1 MENISRDL
9 RRRLKQPGSGA
20 REKRRGRWT
29 LLFVEDRGKVISLEN
44 IKGMMIAGILFLTA
58 VTAAAAGFS
67 FLYNRSE
74 DRNTKLQKAL
84 MDSERRA
91 IPLRNEK
98 DVLMARLVVAEA
110 QIEMLHSR
118 NRSSK
123 GEDAGGVLTGGPP
136 DENARKSSVQPEKR
150 ERVAIEKV
158 KIFYDPGAGIMETE
172 FRLTNILGTG
182 EPVSGFIFVVF
193 RKAEASDDGT
203 MVLPAVRLI
212 SGKPADVHRGRRF
225 LISRFNVI
233 RFKTAVR
240 SNPADFQH
248 VTVFVYAESEELML
262 SVDFP
267 FRIEEVPIDIEE
279 VSSP

>member
-1 MENISRDL
+1 MSAQRRMENISRDL

-44 IKGMMIAGILFLTA
+44 IKGMMIAVILFLAA
-58 VTAAAAGFS
+58 VTAAAAGFF

-84 MDSERRA
+84 MDSEQRA

-118 NRSSK
+118 NGSSK

-136 DENARKSSVQPEKR
+136 PDEKARKSFVQPEKR
-150 ERVAIEKV
+150 ESVTIEKV
-158 KIFYDPGAGIMETE
+158 KIFYDPGAGTMETE

-182 EPVSGFIFVVF
+182 EPVSGFILNI
-193 RKAEASDDGT
+193 RDLLSSDK
-203 MVLPAVRLI
+203 VRI
-212 SGKPADVHRGRRF
+212 YREKPSG
-225 LISRFNVI
+225 S
-233 RFKTAVR
+233 
-240 SNPADFQH
+240 
-248 VTVFVYAESEELML
+248 
-262 SVDFP
+262 
-267 FRIEEVPIDIEE
+267 
-279 VSSP
+279 

>member
-1 MENISRDL
+1 
-9 RRRLKQPGSGA
+9 
-20 REKRRGRWT
+20 
-29 LLFVEDRGKVISLEN
+29 
-44 IKGMMIAGILFLTA
+44 MIAGILFLTA
-58 VTAAAAGFS
+58 VTAAAAGFF

-84 MDSERRA
+84 MDSEQRA

-136 DENARKSSVQPEKR
+136 PDEKARKSSVEPEKR

-158 KIFYDPGAGIMETE
+158 KIFYDPGAGTMETE

-203 MVLPAVRLI
+203 IVMPAVRLI

-248 VTVFVYAESEELML
+248 VTVLVYAKSEELML
-262 SVDFP
+262 SEDFP

-279 VSSP
+279 VPSP